1 MARAENLVKRAGR
14 LRVNRVKSDWEFW
27 YLLQQDGSALYGLL
41 LSRPKAQGEK
51 GALHPEVAYGM
62 ALLAQIRPG
71 ETVLDPFAGS
81 GAVGEAVKHFGAKPL
96 LSDIAPKPGIAACDA
111 RDLVQI
117 RDGSID
123 RIVTDPP
130 WGIYEKRDVN
140 ALYRAAFAEFRRVL
154 KPSGAVVLLTA
165 AAREAETAMVEAG
178 FAHEKTL
185 RVLVNGKKAALTRWR
200 PAIAQ

>member
-1 MARAENLVKRAGR
+1 M
-14 LRVNRVKSDWEFW
+14 
-27 YLLQQDGSALYGLL
+27 
-41 LSRPKAQGEK
+41 
-51 GALHPEVAYGM
+51 
-62 ALLAQIRPG
+62 
-71 ETVLDPFAGS
+71 
-81 GAVGEAVKHFGAKPL
+81 
-96 LSDIAPKPGIAACDA
+96 
-111 RDLVQI
+111 QI

-123 RIVTDPP
+123 RIVTDPH
-130 WGIYEKRDVN
+130 WGIHDKCAVN

>member
-1 MARAENLVKRAGR
+1 M
-14 LRVNRVKSDWEFW
+14 
-27 YLLQQDGSALYGLL
+27 
-41 LSRPKAQGEK
+41 LSRPKVHGEK
-51 GALHPEVAYGM
+51 GALHPELAYGM

-130 WGIYEKRDVN
+130 WGIYEKCDVN